1 MVTDIFFLDIFS
13 RPFADCEHVSKINS
27 DYISY
32 LHGVIGVYLIYCSP
46 ITVRTLKLDVQP
58 HLECTVSVWIS
69 CSYERNRDS
78 FIDVHFFLISVYD
91 NILCFTDVLPH
102 LQAHRLSLQ
111 EKASDPLKE
120 MLAFSNRDR

>member
-1 MVTDIFFLDIFS
+1 MMTDIFS

-32 LHGVIGVYLIYCSP
+32 LHGVTGVYLIYCSR
-46 ITVRTLKLDVQP
+46 ITARTLKLDLQP

-69 CSYERNRDS
+69 CSYERNRDN
-78 FIDVHFFLISVYD
+78 FIDVHFFLTSVYD
-91 NILCFTDVLPH
+91 NILRFTEVNSVLPH

>member
-1 MVTDIFFLDIFS
+1 MTDIFFLDIFS
-13 RPFADCEHVSKINS
+13 RPFADGEHMSKIKSN
-27 DYISY
+27 YISY
-32 LHGVIGVYLIYCSP
+32 LHGVTGVYLIYCSC
-46 ITVRTLKLDVQP
+46 ITVRTLKLDLQP

-69 CSYERNRDS
+69 SSYERNIDS
-78 FIDVHFFLISVYD
+78 FIDVHFFLTSVYD
-91 NILCFTDVLPH
+91 NILRFTVVLPR